1 MREHAEVLLKTIYH
15 FVWLIYYILRTLFN
29 SAILK
34 LPKAPHSSEDLETM
48 EPVSPFYMKRKISQG
63 LISLL
68 DINFNSENE
77 YKWIISQSLVYKVFG
92 REVFN
97 MELLKQ
103 VTNYHHSSSL

>member
-1 MREHAEVLLKTIYH
+1 MREHAEVLLKTIDH
-15 FVWLIYYILRTLFN
+15 FVWLIYYILCTLFN
-29 SAILK
+29 SATLK
-34 LPKAPHSSEDLETM
+34 LPKAPHWSKALETM

-68 DINFNSENE
+68 DVNFNSENE
-77 YKWIISQSLVYKVFG
+77 YKWIIRQPLVYKVFG
-92 REVFN
+92 REAFN